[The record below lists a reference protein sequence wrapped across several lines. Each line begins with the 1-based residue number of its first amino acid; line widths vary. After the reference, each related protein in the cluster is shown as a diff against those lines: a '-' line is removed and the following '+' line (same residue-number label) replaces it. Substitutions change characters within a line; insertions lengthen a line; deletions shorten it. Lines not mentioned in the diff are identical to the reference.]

1 MMFACG
7 MIAGPLFDKGYFYHC
22 HIIGSILI
30 VLGYMMTSLCT
41 VLWQFVAAQ
50 GVCIGLGSGLVFIP
64 MIGLIAQWF
73 NSKRGIANGLA
84 SSGSGVG

>member
-7 MIAGPLFDKGYFYHC
+7 MIAGPLFDK
-22 HIIGSILI
+22 
-30 VLGYMMTSLCT
+30 GYMMTSLCT

-50 GVCIGLGSGLVFIP
+50 GVCIGLGSGLIFIP